1 MVRNQKR
8 NEQGPVSNLKVPT
21 EVLELNLCL
30 DFLTASKSEKAN
42 MVG

>member
-8 NEQGPVSNLKVPT
+8 NEQGPGSNLKVLS
-21 EVLELNLCL
+21 EVLELNLYL

-42 MVG
+42 RLG